1 MTIPDSERLTRELLL
16 RTLFRTLGGES
27 LARMTELLVPRSVA
41 AGELLFS
48 AGDPSERFYF
58 VIEGQVTMERA
69 GSAPWVFGPRSVV
82 GVLDA
87 FREQPFTRSCR
98 ALADTRLLEFRA
110 GDWLDL
116 LEDDA
121 VVARQTIRNIAE
133 RVHEVARADPPGA
146 PLLRAPAVALPGP
159 FSTYQKILIWR
170 QASFLASAGMQAI
183 ATLSALTSEHELA
196 ENERPGDAGLPLDR
210 LYLIVA
216 GRVELA
222 SGRAF
227 GPGELLG
234 GPGVLAD
241 PIFANEARAVVPTM
255 LLGLDQQDYFDLS
268 EEHPR
273 LSRGTLSFLAE
284 ALDASTELHPPSE

>member
-1 MTIPDSERLTRELLL
+1 MTDNERLMRELLL

-27 LARMTELLVPRSVA
+27 LARMTELLVPRSLA
-41 AGELLFS
+41 EGELLFS

-58 VIEGQVTMERA
+58 VIEGRVTMERA

-87 FREQPFTRSCR
+87 FREQPFTRTCR

-121 VVARQTIRNIAE
+121 VVARQSIRNIAD
-133 RVHEVARADPPGA
+133 RVHELSRADPPGA
-146 PLLRAPAVALPGP
+146 RVPARPAVATPGP

-170 QASFLASAGMQAI
+170 EARFLASAGMQAI
-183 ATLSALTSEHELA
+183 ASLSALTSEHQLA
-196 ENERPGDAGLPLDR
+196 ASESAHDAGLPLDR
-210 LYLIVA
+210 LYLIVT

-241 PIFANEARAVVPTM
+241 PTFASEARAVVPTV
-255 LLGLDQQDYFDLS
+255 LLGLDQQDYYDLS

-273 LSRGTLSFLAE
+273 LSRGTLSFLAAELE
-284 ALDASTELHPPSE
+284 ASIELHPPKE